1 MSGQGAWLRTAAGG
15 TLNRKH
21 FNRYEVFGRDRHQ
34 RRRLVVAQSCYT
46 TDVREI
52 SFTPIAVRQLQR
64 LPKTGR
70 TAILEGIQTHLVEAD
85 PAKTTR
91 NKFRLRR
98 PSEHADFELRLG
110 QWRVFYRVLEA
121 DVIIA
126 LVGKKEGNRLLIDGE
141 EFVL

>member
-1 MSGQGAWLRTAAGG
+1 
-15 TLNRKH
+15 
-21 FNRYEVFGRDRHQ
+21 
-34 RRRLVVAQSCYT
+34 
-46 TDVREI
+46 VREI